1 MLRYNPEG
9 GITNLPGP
17 ENIKLQQMFMDYMAN
32 NPDIYKRTTGYYED
46 PQYEPISRGSLLIPE
61 ELQKILRGYYENIPM
76 FKGPLPSP
84 LPPSLLRGPMP
95 YGDDQRPM
103 PLPVP
108 YGDDQ
113 RPMPA
118 PRRVPIPMPQRPYT
132 DEGVIVD
139 RFPELYPQ
147 SVYSDSE

>member
-1 MLRYNPEG
+1 MLGYNPEG

-17 ENIKLQQMFMDYMAN
+17 ENIKLQRMFMDYMAN
-32 NPDIYKRTTGYYED
+32 NPDIYRRTTGYDED
-46 PQYEPISRGSLLIPE
+46 PQYAPISRGSLLTPE

-76 FKGPLPSP
+76 PKGPLPSP
-84 LPPSLLRGPMP
+84 LPPSILRGPMP

-103 PLPVP
+103 PA
-108 YGDDQ
+108 
-113 RPMPA
+113 PMPA
-118 PRRVPIPMPQRPYT
+118 PWRFPTPIPQRPYT

-147 SVYSDSE
+147 SVYYDSE